1 MDYNKMKKEELI
13 KALKEKDAAIAGLQE
28 ANHQLGKDNDDLVV
42 KIDGFT
48 RDCEGMTE
56 ECNNFRN
63 KINGLS
69 NDLKKS
75 NEICENLNK
84 EKDVLR
90 IEKNKIK
97 ENLVTSETKLVT
109 VKRQRA
115 ILTIIAI
122 IAIIAT
128 IIF

>member
-13 KALKEKDAAIAGLQE
+13 KALKEKDAAIAGFE
-28 ANHQLGKDNDDLVV
+28 ETNHQLVKDNDEFAAKVASLT
-42 KIDGFT
+42 K
-48 RDCEGMTE
+48 DCEGMTE
-56 ECNNFRN
+56 ERNTLCN
-63 KINGLS
+63 KVNGLS
-69 NDLKKS
+69 DDLKKS

-84 EKDVLR
+84 EKDALR

-97 ENLVTSETKLVT
+97 ENLVTSETKLVA
-109 VKRQRA
+109 VKRQRT